1 MPSSRVTMR
10 IGSTRS
16 VSLVSTAAMS
26 NSCRKASRTSARQDL
41 RPSLFPRSSRHTR
54 LAAPNLPEARPAG
67 GSRAVAPGRPLLI
80 DQKISVVDHHLRQCR
95 DRAQVGM
102 LPSRRIGFESPRNVG
117 GDASNPVAARN
128 RFPAACGTERGQPK
142 RVVFYAVPMV
152 RIHLP
157 PAESFGSCAPGLEGT
172 VALVFVELTAGI
184 TEARGEGRLGTALA
198 SRGRPWRLGTVRL
211 RDLYGAGCRSQSVER
226 RHPAIDCAWSALHPH
241 RSAAAGLMVMP
252 RRQLINGR
260 AITRTASF
268 AAKLYR

>member
-1 MPSSRVTMR
+1 MFRPAANKTVVLSRRAIRGILQSDKIWALDNVNLESTSPARGLRDRPPARHQNRIAYMPSSRVTMR

-26 NSCRKASRTSARQDL
+26 NSYRKASRTSARQDL

-102 LPSRRIGFESPRNVG
+102 LPSRRIGVDSPRNVG

-157 PAESFGSCAPGLEGT
+157 PAES
-172 VALVFVELTAGI
+172 
-184 TEARGEGRLGTALA
+184 R
-198 SRGRPWRLGTVRL
+198 
-211 RDLYGAGCRSQSVER
+211 
-226 RHPAIDCAWSALHPH
+226 
-241 RSAAAGLMVMP
+241 
-252 RRQLINGR
+252 
-260 AITRTASF
+260 
-268 AAKLYR
+268 